1 MTEIDTPPENPN
13 EGPGKGKTFFDRAK
27 TVAGTGNYDYA
38 IDMYIEGLNRE
49 PFNVEEHK
57 SLRDTALRR
66 KVTGGKPAGGLLG
79 PKLPY
84 KGKTPKEA
92 LLNAEFLLAKDVGHI
107 PSMLT
112 MFRNAVVAGWNPV
125 ALWIGE
131 ILLEANRTTKTPK
144 IEIFIEMTDT
154 YEKMKEFPKAL
165 EALQQA
171 IKLKPNNM
179 EMDARAKGLAAQD
192 VLAKGNYDQGG
203 GFQGSIKDKEMTKQ
217 LLEEENLNR
226 SEEYRTKAVAIARAD
241 YEAKPKEVQTIAK
254 YSRALQEMD
263 DEASENIA
271 IEMLTKAYAETQVYR
286 FKADIGSIRIKQF
299 SRNMRM
305 LKDAIKANPDD
316 AHLKEQLIQAAKDR
330 LAFEL
335 VEFAERSDRFPT
347 DMGVRYEYGKRLYES
362 KKYDDA
368 IVAFQ
373 QAQNSPK
380 HRVDALHLLGLSF
393 MAQQMIPEALDTLKK
408 AIENYDLAAT
418 GDKLSKDLY
427 YGYGRALEANG
438 NIAEA
443 IDIYSKIIRWEIG
456 YRDARARLTALRSQ
470 IPPTPPA

>member
-1 MTEIDTPPENPN
+1 MTENATQPPSI
-13 EGPGKGKTFFDRAK
+13 EGPGKGKAFFDRAK

-49 PFNVEEHK
+49 PFNIEEHK
-57 SLRDTALRR
+57 NLRDTALRR

-92 LLNAEFLLAKDVGHI
+92 MLNAEFVLAKDVGHI

-112 MFRNAVVAGWNPV
+112 IFRNAIAAELNPV
-125 ALWIGE
+125 ALWIGDM
-131 ILLEANRTTKTPK
+131 LLEANRTTKSPK
-144 IEIFIEMTDT
+144 FEIFTEMTDT
-154 YEKMKEFPKAL
+154 YVKIKEYKKAL
-165 EALQQA
+165 EAIQHAIRMKPTSMELDAQA
-171 IKLKPNNM
+171 KDISA
-179 EMDARAKGLAAQD
+179 MDTLE
-192 VLAKGNYDQGG
+192 KGNYDKGG
-203 GFQGSIKDKEMTKQ
+203 GFQGSIKDKDMTKQ

-226 SEEYRTKAVAIARAD
+226 SEEYRTKAVALARAD

-254 YSRALQEMD
+254 YSRALQDMD
-263 DEASENIA
+263 EEVSENIA

-305 LKDAIKANPDD
+305 LKDAIKANPTD
-316 AHLKEQLIQAAKDR
+316 AHLKEQLVQTAKDR

-335 VEFAERSDRFPT
+335 VEFEERSDRFPT
-347 DMGVRYEYGKRLYES
+347 DMAIRYEYGVRLYES
-362 KKYDDA
+362 QKYDDA

-380 HRVDALHLLGLSF
+380 HRVDALHKLGRSF
-393 MAQQMIPEALDTLKK
+393 MAQHMIPEALDTLKK
-408 AIENYDLAAT
+408 AIDDYELAAT
-418 GDKLSKDLY
+418 GDRTAKELY
-427 YGYGRALEANG
+427 YWYARALEENG
-438 NIAEA
+438 NTAEA

-456 YRDARARLTALRSQ
+456 YRDARARLTNLRGQ